1 MAKQTTDV
9 DWLDAIIP
17 LAVVIF
23 LVFIFDFYI
32 ESFCVAKLE
41 SLKTGKI
48 GSIASFLSAVI
59 IALLWDKPW
68 VWSMHEWH
76 HGKQSEPHLV
86 SAGTLFAA
94 FFFVLASR
102 LLSRP
107 SPRMTKGNLIGYTTG
122 GLPIYNFQTPQSV
135 LTTAQS
141 LLRQIVE
148 QSESRQIF
156 YFLCLNLLFTGIE
169 LLYGAWTNSLGLIS
183 DGFHMLFDCTAL
195 VIGLCAALMARW
207 KASRTFSYGYGRVEI
222 LSGFVNGIFLVVISF
237 FVFIAAIQR
246 LFDPPTVNT
255 ERLLVISVGGL
266 VVNLVG
272 IFAFRHA
279 HSHGSS
285 SHGHSHHGHG
295 NQGHGHHGHSHGH
308 GHGHAHDDHHDRS
321 VNMQGVFLH
330 VVADTM
336 GSVGVIVSSVLIEQF
351 GFFIAD
357 PLCSLFI
364 AVLIFLSVLPLLQD
378 SSQVLLLRT
387 PGDLDKTLGSAF
399 NKILSLDGVLSYR
412 DPHFWR
418 HASDSI
424 VGVIHV
430 QVAPSAN
437 EQRIIQQVSALFKE
451 YGINKFSV
459 QVEKEAFF
467 HHMSALSAG
476 YKSVLALKQGADM
489 GLSPPSGEFDYGVI
503 KAV

>member
-1 MAKQTTDV
+1 
-9 DWLDAIIP
+9 
-17 LAVVIF
+17 
-23 LVFIFDFYI
+23 
-32 ESFCVAKLE
+32 
-41 SLKTGKI
+41 
-48 GSIASFLSAVI
+48 
-59 IALLWDKPW
+59 
-68 VWSMHEWH
+68 
-76 HGKQSEPHLV
+76 
-86 SAGTLFAA
+86 
-94 FFFVLASR
+94 
-102 LLSRP
+102 
-107 SPRMTKGNLIGYTTG
+107 
-122 GLPIYNFQTPQSV
+122 
-135 LTTAQS
+135 
-141 LLRQIVE
+141 
-148 QSESRQIF
+148 
-156 YFLCLNLLFTGIE
+156 
-169 LLYGAWTNSLGLIS
+169 
-183 DGFHMLFDCTAL
+183 
-195 VIGLCAALMARW
+195 
-207 KASRTFSYGYGRVEI
+207 
-222 LSGFVNGIFLVVISF
+222 
-237 FVFIAAIQR
+237 
-246 LFDPPTVNT
+246 
-255 ERLLVISVGGL
+255 
-266 VVNLVG
+266 
-272 IFAFRHA
+272 
-279 HSHGSS
+279 
-285 SHGHSHHGHG
+285 
-295 NQGHGHHGHSHGH
+295 
-308 GHGHAHDDHHDRS
+308 
-321 VNMQGVFLH
+321 
-330 VVADTM
+330 M

-489 GLSPPSGEFDYGVI
+489 GLSPPGGEFDYGVI